1 MGLSNLIFALCFA
14 ASVFLFG
21 RNVVKIK
28 RNILLGQDIDRSD
41 NPSKRWLTMAKVA
54 LGQSK
59 MVVRPVAAILHGL
72 VYVGFVIINIE
83 VLEIILDGLLG
94 THRIFAFMGGFYN
107 FLIGFFEILAL
118 LVFIACVIF
127 LIRRNVMR
135 IKRFVMKEMDGW
147 PKSDANLIL
156 VFEILLM
163 GAFLL
168 MQGAD
173 ITLQRLGAD
182 HYIQAGSFPVSS
194 FLAPLFDGMPLDTVY
209 LFERGFWWF
218 HILGILAFLNYLPYS
233 KHFHIILAF
242 PNTYYS
248 NLNPKGA
255 FTNMEAITKE
265 VQMMMDPNAD
275 PYAASP
281 EGETNNEPQRFGA
294 KDVTDLNWLQ
304 LMNAYSCTECGRC
317 TSECPANQTGKLLS
331 PRKIM
336 MDTRDRLEEYG
347 THIDAKGEDAHDG
360 KFLLD
365 DYISREELWAC
376 TSCNACTQAC
386 PINIDP
392 LSIIIDMRRY
402 LVMEESAAP
411 NELNIMF
418 TNIENNGAPW
428 QFSSVDRLNWKDED

>member
-1 MGLSNLIFALCFA
+1 MGISNLIFALCLGGA
-14 ASVFLFG
+14 AFLFG
-21 RNVVKIK
+21 KNVIKIK
-28 RNILLGQDIDRSD
+28 RNIMLGRAIDRSD
-41 NPSKRWLTMAKVA
+41 RPTERWMTMARVA

-59 MVVRPVAAILHGL
+59 MVVRPVAGFLHIL

-83 VLEIILDGLLG
+83 VLEIVIDGLFG
-94 THRIFAFMGGFYN
+94 THRVFAFMGGFYN
-107 FLIGFFEILAL
+107 FLIGSFEILAL
-118 LVFIACVIF
+118 LVLVSCVIF
-127 LIRRNVMR
+127 LIRRNLLQ

-147 PKSDANLIL
+147 PKTDANLIL
-156 VFEILLM
+156 IFEVLLM
-163 GAFLL
+163 SAFLL

-173 ITLQRLGAD
+173 LTLQKLGAD

-194 FLAPLFDGMPLDTVY
+194 QIASWFDGISMEAVY
-209 LFERGFWWF
+209 GLERGFWWF

-248 NLNPKGA
+248 KLEPKGA
-255 FTNMEAITKE
+255 FTNMESVTKE
-265 VQMMMDPNAD
+265 VQMMMDPNVD
-275 PYAASP
+275 PYAATAEGAENEVP
-281 EGETNNEPQRFGA
+281 ERFGA
-294 KDVTDLNWLQ
+294 KDVNDLNWVQ

-317 TSECPANQTGKLLS
+317 TSECPANQTGKILS

-347 THIDAKGEDAHDG
+347 ANLDINGTDSDDG
-360 KFLLD
+360 KSLLD
-365 DYISREELWAC
+365 DYVSREELWAC

-392 LSIIIDMRRY
+392 LSIILDMRRY

-411 NELNIMF
+411 TELNMMF
-418 TNIENNGAPW
+418 SNVENNGAPW
-428 QFSSVDRLNWKDED
+428 QFSAVDRLNWKDEA